1 MKDTTRMIIAFTV
14 IMVVLFVWQYLTPKK
29 PKPTTAQTT
38 ETTQVE
44 PAQPSQATVPT
55 QHSQISIPQKQLET
69 ETEAVLENKF
79 IRVVLTNFGGAV
91 KSIYLKKYQAELVP
105 SQNLILQT
113 VFTQD
118 SALSAWNILH
128 QDDSIVVFQ
137 QQYKKTYRLN
147 KDYTLLLKIEG
158 IKGSI
163 PEYQISYEAGLAMTE
178 ANKKDEIKHIAL
190 FYRNSIK
197 TSKVS
202 AHKLKQTTAI
212 DVKWIGLKSKYFTT
226 ILSSQSSSG
235 NVNISP
241 LTDGRIGYTYKPTT
255 NDIINYTLYFGPLDY
270 DILKSYKVGWEA
282 LNDLGWTK
290 IFSIAILKFIKFL
303 YWIFR
308 NYGLAIIVFS
318 IIMKAIFYPLT
329 RMTNKQMVQMQMLQP
344 KMEELKKKYKGDP
357 QGLNR
362 ETMQLY
368 RLYKVN
374 PFSGCLPLV
383 LQMPIFWALYSV
395 LQKTIE
401 LRRGDFVFWLQDLSL
416 KDPYY
421 ILPILMGVSF
431 LIQNFLTSADKRN
444 MALLIFMPIFL
455 TVIFLNFPSGLQL
468 YWLIF
473 NLLSIGES
481 MIARGGIKWKIQKT
495 SVQMPKT

>member
-1 MKDTTRMIIAFTV
+1 
-14 IMVVLFVWQYLTPKK
+14 
-29 PKPTTAQTT
+29 
-38 ETTQVE
+38 
-44 PAQPSQATVPT
+44 
-55 QHSQISIPQKQLET
+55 
-69 ETEAVLENKF
+69 
-79 IRVVLTNFGGAV
+79 
-91 KSIYLKKYQAELVP
+91 
-105 SQNLILQT
+105 
-113 VFTQD
+113 
-118 SALSAWNILH
+118 
-128 QDDSIVVFQ
+128 
-137 QQYKKTYRLN
+137 
-147 KDYTLLLKIEG
+147 
-158 IKGSI
+158 
-163 PEYQISYEAGLAMTE
+163 
-178 ANKKDEIKHIAL
+178 
-190 FYRNSIK
+190 
-197 TSKVS
+197 
-202 AHKLKQTTAI
+202 
-212 DVKWIGLKSKYFTT
+212 
-226 ILSSQSSSG
+226 
-235 NVNISP
+235 
-241 LTDGRIGYTYKPTT
+241 
-255 NDIINYTLYFGPLDY
+255 
-270 DILKSYKVGWEA
+270 
-282 LNDLGWTK
+282 
-290 IFSIAILKFIKFL
+290 
-303 YWIFR
+303 
-308 NYGLAIIVFS
+308 
-318 IIMKAIFYPLT
+318 MKAIFYPLT

-344 KMEELKKKYKGDP
+344 KIEELKKKYKGDP

-401 LRRGDFVFWLQDLSL
+401 LRRADFVFWLQDLSL

-495 SVQMPKT
+495 SVQTPKT